1 MVGGG
6 GRAVPAGGRG
16 PKIGC
21 GTDGPSIS
29 FRFRS
34 TCSRSTHA
42 VGNHSRKHVGPG

>member
-21 GTDGPSIS
+21 GTDPSIS

-34 TCSRSTHA
+34 TWSRSTLS
-42 VGNHSRKHVGPG
+42 VGSCGRKHVGPG